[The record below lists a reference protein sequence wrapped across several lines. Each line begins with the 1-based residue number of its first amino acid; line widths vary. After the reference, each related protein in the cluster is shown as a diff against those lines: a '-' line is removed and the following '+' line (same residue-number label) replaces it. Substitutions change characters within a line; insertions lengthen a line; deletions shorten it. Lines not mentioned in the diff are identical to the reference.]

1 MQPIYKQGE
10 KVRVG
15 NRTGVIHDVNKKLG
29 AYQVMFGKWYGE
41 LISFE
46 QLERRDKDE
55 KKLH

>member
-15 NRTGVIHDVNKKLG
+15 NRTGVIYDVNKKLEV
-29 AYQVMFGKWYGE
+29 YQVMFDKWYGE